1 MVDTNSK
8 GFLFAREFEDFVN
21 GYSSDNDKD
30 FVEGFKRM
38 HNTLQ
43 QSSVRLMFK
52 CIEAMAETQY
62 VDARNSSSKDVAVKM
77 IEGFRKEQIEMYIRQ
92 GTSPER
98 AKECVGTFKPSEFL
112 GYI

>member
-1 MVDTNSK
+1 MANKDSK
-8 GFLFAREFEDFVN
+8 GYKLAVELEDFVN
-21 GYSSDNDKD
+21 SFSSDHDKD

-38 HNTLQ
+38 HKTLQ

-52 CIEAMAETQY
+52 CIEAMAETEY
-62 VDARNSSSKDVAVKM
+62 VDARNRSSKDVAIKM
-77 IEGFRKEQIEMYIRQ
+77 IEGFRKEQIEMYIQQ

-98 AKECVGTFKPSEFL
+98 AKEYVGTYKPSEFL